1 MNKIYLLIKHSNKIE
16 TDDVSIIK
24 ASYSIEDLINDFNKI
39 NKNYNNQ
46 YLLIEES
53 FNYYKYSNKEKT
65 YLIEIYIEE
74 VIID

>member
-1 MNKIYLLIKHSNKIE
+1 MSKIYLLIKHSNKIE